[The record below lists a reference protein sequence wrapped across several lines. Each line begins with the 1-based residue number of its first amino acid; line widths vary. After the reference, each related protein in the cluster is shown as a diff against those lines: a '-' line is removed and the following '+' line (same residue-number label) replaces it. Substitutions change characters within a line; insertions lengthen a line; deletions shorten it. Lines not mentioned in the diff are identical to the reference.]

1 MTVDNTFMIK
11 KIQAMKTLFAIYS
24 PLTKMPYIQCDEET
38 FDDEIHLF
46 TELENAKKFCQEMMK
61 QKIPLAI
68 RKLEN
73 EKAILQFYN
82 ELYQD
87 GVNAV
92 LYHDEINVTRMDLDK
107 IVRLPE
113 PDQNRQKPVS
123 NPLLQLTAA
132 YFFQEARRPDQ
143 SKDDPQRSRR
153 LHELGEEML
162 VNIGRSTVILP
173 VIENPNPE
181 GEESKG
187 KQLGA
192 VVLKNNKNEIF
203 QPVFTDLHEIIRM
216 YPNSV
221 QKFRALNLP
230 FSKLPAQVLKDSKGF
245 VLNPAGFNLLLN
257 RDLLNL
263 IAQRFVPQ
271 EEKNSN
277 N

>member
-73 EKAILQFYN
+73 EKMILQFYN

-92 LYHDEINVTRMDLDK
+92 LYHDEVNVTRMDLDK

-143 SKDDPQRSRR
+143 RRTILRETGGCMNWRKKCLSISAAPQ
-153 LHELGEEML
+153 
-162 VNIGRSTVILP
+162 
-173 VIENPNPE
+173 
-181 GEESKG
+181 
-187 KQLGA
+187 
-192 VVLKNNKNEIF
+192 
-203 QPVFTDLHEIIRM
+203 
-216 YPNSV
+216 
-221 QKFRALNLP
+221 
-230 FSKLPAQVLKDSKGF
+230 
-245 VLNPAGFNLLLN
+245 
-257 RDLLNL
+257 
-263 IAQRFVPQ
+263 
-271 EEKNSN
+271 
-277 N
+277 